1 MAATVNLH
9 KSTNYALHA
18 ALQMALADD
27 QPVTVAQVASLYE
40 VPESALA
47 KVFQQLVRAGIARG
61 SRGVG
66 GGYRLAI
73 PATELTVL
81 QIMEVFEDF
90 GRSGTCQLRDE
101 PTDECPEEPD
111 CRLRGLFEEVDD
123 VLRSTFASVTL
134 DTLAH

>member
-1 MAATVNLH
+1 MATTVNLH

-18 ALQMALADD
+18 ALQMAMADD
-27 QPVTVAQVASLYE
+27 RPVTVAQVASLYE

-66 GGYRLAI
+66 GGYRLAR

-81 QIMEVFEDF
+81 AVMEVFEDF
-90 GRSGTCQLRDE
+90 GRSGTCQLRDSLKE
-101 PTDECPEEPD
+101 DCPVEPD
-111 CRLRGLFEEVDD
+111 CRLAGLFEEVDD

>member
-1 MAATVNLH
+1 VNLH

-18 ALQMALADD
+18 ALQMTLADD
-27 QPVTVAQVASLYE
+27 RPVTVAAVAGIYDI
-40 VPESALA
+40 PESALA
-47 KVFQQLVRAGIARG
+47 KVFQQLVRSGIARG

-66 GGYRLAI
+66 GGYRLTR
-73 PATELTVL
+73 PATEVTVL
-81 QIMEVFEDF
+81 QIMEIFEDF
-90 GRSGTCQLRDE
+90 GRSGTCQLRDR
-101 PTDECPEEPD
+101 PVDDCPEEPD

>member
-1 MAATVNLH
+1 MNLH

-18 ALQMALADD
+18 ALQMAMADD
-27 QPVTVAQVASLYE
+27 RPVTVAQVAALYDI
-40 VPESALA
+40 PESALA
-47 KVFQQLVRAGIARG
+47 KVFQQLVRSGIARG

-73 PATELTVL
+73 PAHELTVL

-90 GRSGTCQLRDE
+90 GHAGRCQLKDE
-101 PTDECPEEPD
+101 RADDCPEEPD

-134 DTLAH
+134 DTLAR